1 VRRRSVLGSGE
12 SDRIAVQDIAKWI
25 DGKKGFSI
33 ALLRSAALCLSIF
46 ALPGCMGSGL
56 DLFGN
61 SSVDRSVATG
71 TVPVAKTSDGLS
83 DAVAVRNAVSSADIA
98 SGGSAIPW
106 ANTSS
111 GSAGV
116 ISSIEEDHASGV
128 LCRRFTTTRHS
139 FEGIAKFD
147 GRTCRLDNGE
157 WYLTSFGPQG

>member
-1 VRRRSVLGSGE
+1 M
-12 SDRIAVQDIAKWI
+12 QDIAKWI
-25 DGKKGFSI
+25 DCKKGFSS
-33 ALLRSAALCLSIF
+33 AWLRPAAVCLTM
-46 ALPGCMGSGL
+46 LVLQGCMGAGL
-56 DLFGN
+56 GVFGT

-83 DAVAVRNAVSSADIA
+83 DAVAVRNAVSTADI
-98 SGGSAIPW
+98 SQGGTSAIPW
-106 ANTSS
+106 ANTAS

-157 WYLTSFGPQG
+157 WYLTSFGPRS

>member
-1 VRRRSVLGSGE
+1 M
-12 SDRIAVQDIAKWI
+12 QDIAKWI

-33 ALLRSAALCLSIF
+33 ALLRSAALCLTVL
-46 ALPGCMGSGL
+46 ALPGCMGGGL
-56 DLFGN
+56 DLFGS

-83 DAVAVRNAVSSADIA
+83 DAVAVRNAVSSADITA
-98 SGGSAIPW
+98 SSNAIPW
-106 ANTSS
+106 ANASS

-116 ISSIEEDHASGV
+116 ISSIEEDRASGV

-147 GRTCRLDNGE
+147 GRTCQLDNGE